1 MNNNQSKIRLNILRI
16 LVYLI
21 AIVLLVQLFNMQIV
35 NGNLYRETS
44 NSRLTRE
51 AVIKAS
57 RGYIYDTDGN
67 ILAGIKMGYCLQLYR
82 SQISIEQLNT
92 GILSMINIL
101 EKNKDTYVNDFP
113 IQANPVKYNFQNE
126 ADFKTWKDK
135 MGIDENLSAEGVL
148 DLYKK
153 KYSITSDNV
162 NDTLKI
168 IAVRYAIENTG
179 YSSIRPLTVSSD
191 ISKNSVL
198 ELSEKGVGLPGI
210 NINIE
215 PIREYE
221 NGKLASHVLGY
232 MGKVTQNDIDNS
244 NGTYGSDDWIGKSGI
259 ESLFEDYLKG
269 QDGLKEIDMNV
280 DGGITEEFV
289 DQEAIAGSNITLTIN
304 SRLQKATED
313 ALKSNI
319 EKISAGGFRTKSNAK
334 AGSAVVMDVKTGE
347 VLALTS
353 YPDFEPQ
360 KFIDGI
366 SVQDWNQYQS
376 TGALFDRAVQGAYA
390 PGSIY
395 KMVTALTALQ
405 KGEITATEK
414 ILTKGVYPYSYNP
427 ICWLYGETGHDH
439 GSINIVQAI
448 KYSCDY
454 FFYELGRRLGGMDDV
469 AQYASFFGLGSKT
482 GIELPGEVKGTIA
495 TKANLEATGQTWN
508 LGNTLSAAIGQ
519 GQNNYTPI
527 QIAKYIS
534 MLANGGNE
542 IQPTLIKSITNSDG
556 TEMDKQEIESFVDS
570 KLGITPEEPQ
580 KVDISKVNLQT
591 VLKGMKGVTEDVDG
605 TAYGAFSNFPV
616 DVAGKTGSAEAGA
629 YVNGWFVGFAPY
641 DNPEIA
647 VVVMV
652 ENGFKGSYVAE
663 AARNIMSAYFNVKKT
678 QSTVTTPINE
688 E

>member
-1 MNNNQSKIRLNILRI
+1 MLRI
-16 LVYLI
+16 LVYII
-21 AIVLLVQLFNMQIV
+21 AIILLVELFNLQIV
-35 NGNLYRETS
+35 KGNLYRETS

-57 RGYIYDTDGN
+57 RGYIYDRDGN
-67 ILAGIKMGYCLQLYR
+67 ILAGVKMAYCLQLYR

-113 IQANPVKYNFQNE
+113 IQANPVKDNFNNE
-126 ADFKTWKDK
+126 TDFKTWKNK
-135 MGIDENLSAEGVL
+135 MGIDENLSAEAVL

-153 KYSITSDNV
+153 KYNITNDNV
-162 NDTLKI
+162 NDVLKI
-168 IAVRYAIENTG
+168 IAIRYAIENTG
-179 YSSIRPLTVSSD
+179 YSSTNPLTISND

-221 NGKLASHVLGY
+221 DGNLASHVLGY
-232 MGKVTQNDIDNS
+232 MGKVTQTDIDNS
-244 NGTYGSDDWIGKSGI
+244 DGVYGNDSWIGKSGM
-259 ESLFEDYLKG
+259 ESLLEEYLRG

-280 DGGITEEFV
+280 DGGVTEEFT
-289 DQEAIAGSNITLTIN
+289 DKEAVAGSNITLTID
-304 SRLQKATED
+304 SKLQKATED
-313 ALKSNI
+313 ALKANI
-319 EKISAGGFRTKSNAK
+319 QKISAGGFRTKSNVK
-334 AGSAVVMDVKTGE
+334 AGSAIVIDVKTGE
-347 VLALTS
+347 ILALAN
-353 YPDFEPQ
+353 YPDFDPQ

-366 SVQDWNQYQS
+366 STSDWNQYQ
-376 TGALFDRAVQGAYA
+376 TAGALFDRAVQGAYA

-395 KMVTALTALQ
+395 KMITALTALQ
-405 KGEITATEK
+405 KGVITPTQT
-414 ILTKGVYPYSYNP
+414 ILTKGVYPYSYHP
-427 ICWLYGETGHDH
+427 ECWLYEETGHDH
-439 GSINIVQAI
+439 GSINIVQGI

-469 AQYASFFGLGSKT
+469 AQYAKYFGLGSKT
-482 GIELPGEVKGTIA
+482 GIELPGEVSGMIA

-519 GQNNYTPI
+519 GQNDYTPI

-542 IQPTLIKSITNSDG
+542 INPTLIKSVVNPDG
-556 TEMDKQEIESFVDS
+556 TTVDTQTIENFVDN
-570 KLGITPEEPQ
+570 KLGFTPTEPQ
-580 KVDISKVNLQT
+580 KVDISKANLQT
-591 VLKGMKGVTEDVDG
+591 VLKGMKGVTEDNDG
-605 TAYGAFSNFPV
+605 TAAGAFINFPIQ
-616 DVAGKTGSAEAGA
+616 VAGKTGSAEAGNYINA
-629 YVNGWFVGFAPY
+629 WFAGFAPY

-647 VVVMV
+647 VVIME
-652 ENGFKGSYVAE
+652 ENGQKGSYAAE
-663 AARNIMSAYFNVKKT
+663 AARQIMSAYFNIKKT
-678 QSTVTTPINE
+678 KVNMTTPINE